1 MKKYIAKRLLSVLPI
16 LFIVSLVVFALV
28 HLAPGS
34 PAAAM
39 LGSGAS
45 MEDIAA
51 LGEQMAAWPGSLDR
65 ATKRA
70 LSAVLSRG
78 MQVQPRPLG

>member
-16 LFIVSLVVFALV
+16 LFIVSLVVLALV

-39 LGSGAS
+39 LGSEA
-45 MEDIAA
+45 
-51 LGEQMAAWPGSLDR
+51 
-65 ATKRA
+65 
-70 LSAVLSRG
+70 
-78 MQVQPRPLG
+78 